1 MVSIG
6 AIHENGDDGSGRV
19 VAAVAPAAA
28 TTESIAR
35 TGGPGS
41 IVFDNL
47 PAGLVA
53 LGSGRP
59 RNDDDNDDDAAAHTD
74 DEVGSGQ
81 NDSVGNFSAGQL
93 SVDTTRI
100 ASSVGSIV
108 RASREAFLRSVT
120 FMKDQPDD
128 LVWDL
133 VFQDPTNQYK
143 RSLSGTILQSFSR
156 RGSDDENIVSNNG
169 GTDLSI
175 RRKKKKSDQLVKIAS
190 IGGHLSLSKLQVG
203 EVVTKI
209 NSKKIGPSYNAQRC
223 NDLLNKFLDTEDGI
237 VSVQTGNDGGIDTI
251 VQVTVIKPD
260 PKMTC
265 KDLGLTVWFWRGLC
279 IKGIDPGSMF
289 SHTALKMDDELE
301 RVNDID
307 VQNLQP
313 EAFHR
318 IIDELPYEV
327 TIEVKRGKQRWSGM
341 FG

>member
-6 AIHENGDDGSGRV
+6 AIHEDGRV
-19 VAAVAPAAA
+19 VAADAPAAA
-28 TTESIAR
+28 TTETIAR

-47 PAGLVA
+47 PAGLAA

-59 RNDDDNDDDAAAHTD
+59 RNDDDNDAAANTD

-143 RSLSGTILQSFSR
+143 SSSGTILQSFSR
-156 RGSDDENIVSNNG
+156 GGSDDENIGSNNG
-169 GTDLSI
+169 GTDLSV
-175 RRKKKKSDQLVKIAS
+175 RRKKRKSDRLVKIAS

-209 NSKKIGPSYNAQRC
+209 NSKKIGPSFNAQRC
-223 NDLLNKFLDTEDGI
+223 TDLLNKYLDTEDGI
-237 VSVQTGNDGGIDTI
+237 VAIQTGNDGGIDTI

-279 IKGIDPGSMF
+279 IKGIERGSMF
-289 SHTALKMDDELE
+289 SYTALKMDDELE

-307 VQNLQP
+307 VRNLQP